1 MPTTHKLMNMV
12 SYTKVFIYIIAIII
26 THCFMKLQAELN
38 IDSWLFQVYTKRI
51 VFFQKFSEIQKSSLW
66 EYLLKSVVFF
76 FFAWS
81 SKANLIIFSV
91 AVSVFNL
98 ASAYQKF
105 VKLLL
110 GTTPSRISSETFV
123 NLKLDQKITRFLLI

>member
-51 VFFQKFSEIQKSSLW
+51 VFFRNFQKFKKVLSENISWKVL
-66 EYLLKSVVFF
+66 FF

-110 GTTPSRISSETFV
+110 GTTLSRISSETFV

>member
-51 VFFQKFSEIQKSSLW
+51 VFFSEIFRNSKKFSLRISL
-66 EYLLKSVVFF
+66 EKCCFF

-110 GTTPSRISSETFV
+110 GTTLSRISSETFV